1 MKHTLALAVSI
12 SVLAASCGSSTP
24 SAEDTSPPVSA
35 AVTDPVVSEPSA
47 TEPPATSPSVTD
59 PSPIDV
65 EPADDIEVFSEDG
78 EVGIRVSGSEATTN
92 VSVRLLD
99 SSEWPVEVAGG
110 DNLPGVKIYELEPD
124 GATFEE
130 PVVVTRRL
138 DIAAFDSLGLGPR
151 DVPLVTML
159 TQNDDGSYEMLD
171 NLSLLRVGNS
181 LYVSASIT
189 HFSPIIVANEN
200 RMLPYLPGEGSDGPP
215 LDVFVGEIEA
225 VEADDVSEAI
235 QRALSTE
242 PFVIY
247 GQPLAEVDFDLTLAR
262 LIQEQLLEDDSEVD
276 RDHIPFTPILEQGET
291 PPEIERLLIE
301 DPLGPPPTAGPTADD
316 AGYRAQRTGS
326 VQPFVPISF
335 APSASAFLG
344 TSEGT
349 FELSVAVLD
358 LLVPEWVLQE
368 IAEEIEDEVFSGTLE
383 DGTSA
388 QFAAEVFHRAFG
400 VYPSSILKRYR
411 ELPIMEGYVA
421 FTTLWDGDVGPDG
434 RIVSVGELVL
444 DGEDYVGES
453 GIECFCRY
461 SEALVLVSDELYRTA
476 LGLDDPLSFGELID
490 SGDGV
495 EVFRLDDP
503 TTGEGLPLNVTGSEG
518 LIVDRTGVFASIP
531 W

>member
-1 MKHTLALAVSI
+1 MKHTLALAVTI

-35 AVTDPVVSEPSA
+35 AVTDPVVSEPSV
-47 TEPPATSPSVTD
+47 TEPPATSPTVTD

-181 LYVSASIT
+181 LYVSASTT
-189 HFSPIIVANEN
+189 HFSPIIIANEN
-200 RMLPYLPGEGSDGPP
+200 RMLPYLPGEGSDAPP
-215 LDVFVGEIEA
+215 LDVLVGEIEA
-225 VEADDVSEAI
+225 VEAEDFSEAI
-235 QRALSTE
+235 QRALNAE
-242 PFVIY
+242 PHVIY
-247 GQPLAEVDFDLTLAR
+247 DESIAGVDFDLVMAR
-262 LIQEQLLEDDSEVD
+262 SIQEQMLEDDTAVE

-291 PPEIERLLIE
+291 PPEIERLFIE
-301 DPLGPPPTAGPTADD
+301 DPLGPPPTAGPTAED

-326 VQPFVPISF
+326 YQPFVPISF

-344 TSEGT
+344 TSEGA
-349 FELSVAVLD
+349 FELSVALVD
-358 LLVPEWVLQE
+358 LLVPETVLEDLEEE
-368 IAEEIEDEVFSGTLE
+368 IANEVRRGTLE

-388 QFAAEVFHRAFG
+388 QFQAEVFHRAFG
-400 VYPSSILKRYR
+400 VYPSSIHKRYR
-411 ELPIMEGYVA
+411 ELRIMEGYVA
-421 FTTLWDGDVGPDG
+421 FTTLWDGDPGADG
-434 RIVSVGELVL
+434 RIVSFGELVL
-444 DGEDYVGES
+444 EGEDYVGES
-453 GIECFCRY
+453 GIECFCLY
-461 SEALVLVSDELYRTA
+461 AEALVLVTNEIYRRA
-476 LGLDDPLSFGELID
+476 LGLDDPLAFRELIS

-503 TTGEGLPLNVTGSEG
+503 TTGEALPLNVTGSEG
-518 LIVDRTGVFASIP
+518 LIADGTGVFASIP
-531 W
+531 